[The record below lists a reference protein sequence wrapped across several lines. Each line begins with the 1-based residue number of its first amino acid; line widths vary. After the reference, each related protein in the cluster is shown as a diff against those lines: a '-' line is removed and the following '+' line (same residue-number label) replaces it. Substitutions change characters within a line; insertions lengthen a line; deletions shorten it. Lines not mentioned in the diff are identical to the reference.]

1 VTSCPRSMGERDGA
15 ERGVARVVEW
25 KRAKKSRNR
34 GRKNSMVDM
43 VDMVSIISN
52 GECKGS
58 PARQRTKSF
67 IEFREERL
75 SSAKFA
81 TGKECFQEGA
91 TDRSA
96 MS

>member
-1 VTSCPRSMGERDGA
+1 MGERGGA
-15 ERGVARVVEW
+15 ERGLARVVGW
-25 KRAKKSRNR
+25 KREKKSKNR
-34 GRKNSMVDM
+34 GRKDSMVDM
-43 VDMVSIISN
+43 VDVVSIVSN

-58 PARQRTKSF
+58 QAKQRTKSF
-67 IEFREERL
+67 IELREERL

-81 TGKECFQEGA
+81 TGKECLQEGA